1 MRTTRRQF
9 CAGLLALPAA
19 AAKSAE
25 LACDIAILGGSVGG
39 CAAALARR
47 TERHA
52 RGADRGDADGSAA
65 SSPARRF
72 RPMSTS
78 GSSSSARPG
87 PTGSTAQ
94 AVRDYYRRN
103 YPLTEAA
110 RARWNL
116 NPGDGGVSRLTHEP
130 RVSLAVLEEMLAPYV
145 SAGRVV
151 VLTGYKPVAADVDGD
166 RIRSVT
172 VEGGS
177 APRGARTVFSG
188 RDRAGRPSAAGE
200 GGIYGG
206 RGIATAD
213 GRTACARAGEPGKHS
228 IVHLLFRRR
237 LSTGRGS
244 HHRPARR
251 IRVLARLRP
260 KAHASVVGQAAEL
273 ADPRIR

>member
-25 LACDIAILGGSVGG
+25 LDCDIAILGGSVGG
-39 CAAALARR
+39 CAAALAAARNGLR
-47 TERHA
+47 VVLTEECHWI
-52 RGADRGDADGSAA
+52 GGQL
-65 SSPARRF
+65 
-72 RPMSTS
+72 TS
-78 GSSSSARPG
+78 QAVP
-87 PTGSTAQ
+87 PDEHQWIEQFGSTRAYRQ
-94 AVRDYYRRN
+94 YRLAVRDYYRRN
-103 YPLTEAA
+103 YPLTAAA

-177 APRGARTVFSG
+177 APRGARTVFS
-188 RDRAGRPSAAGE
+188 RRHRAGRPSAAGE
-200 GGIYGG
+200 SGIYGG

-213 GRTACARAGEPGKHS
+213 GRAACARAGEPGKHS
-228 IVHLLFRRR
+228 VVHLLFRGR
-237 LSTGRGS
+237 LSAGRGS
-244 HHRPARR
+244 YHRPARG
-251 IRVLARLRP
+251 IRLLARLRP
-260 KAHASVVGQAAEL
+260 QAHACRGRASC
-273 ADPRIR
+273 